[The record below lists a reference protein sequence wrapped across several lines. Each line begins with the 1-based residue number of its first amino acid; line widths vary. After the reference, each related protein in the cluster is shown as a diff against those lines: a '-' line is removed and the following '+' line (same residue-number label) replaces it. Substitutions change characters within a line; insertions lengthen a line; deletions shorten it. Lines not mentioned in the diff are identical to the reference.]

1 MPYLCIHKSDRS
13 GAAAPHRTI
22 HRGIEQLAA
31 RRAHNPEVG
40 GSSPPPATKADNL
53 KGLSVFCFH
62 EFLRIIPFHV
72 VAVLGSFGLAGKTQ
86 PVPPAMKRC
95 SVRNS
100 SLASSFRLRPEMFR
114 CEKGWFRIS
123 VIGCHITEYFK
134 HLVLR
139 KSSINAFSLV
149 PFDSSGIR
157 FSSCSNIE
165 DLHVEAGFARSV
177 CFRSCGAREAVLR
190 LVF

>member
-1 MPYLCIHKSDRS
+1 
-13 GAAAPHRTI
+13 
-22 HRGIEQLAA
+22 
-31 RRAHNPEVG
+31 
-40 GSSPPPATKADNL
+40 
-53 KGLSVFCFH
+53 
-62 EFLRIIPFHV
+62 
-72 VAVLGSFGLAGKTQ
+72 
-86 PVPPAMKRC
+86 
-95 SVRNS
+95 
-100 SLASSFRLRPEMFR
+100 MFR
-114 CEKGWFRIS
+114 YEKGWFRIS

-177 CFRSCGAREAVLR
+177 CFRSCGAREPVLR
-190 LVF
+190 LVFRRRRMYASREDIRFEK

>member
-1 MPYLCIHKSDRS
+1 M
-13 GAAAPHRTI
+13 
-22 HRGIEQLAA
+22 
-31 RRAHNPEVG
+31 N
-40 GSSPPPATKADNL
+40 
-53 KGLSVFCFH
+53 FCGT
-62 EFLRIIPFHV
+62 IPFHI
-72 VAVLGSFGLAGKTQ
+72 VAVLRVFRPCRKDAAL
-86 PVPPAMKRC
+86 PPAMKRC

-100 SLASSFRLRPEMFR
+100 SLASSFRLRTEMFR

-177 CFRSCGAREAVLR
+177 CFRSCGARESVLR
-190 LVF
+190 LVFRRRRMYASREDIRFEK